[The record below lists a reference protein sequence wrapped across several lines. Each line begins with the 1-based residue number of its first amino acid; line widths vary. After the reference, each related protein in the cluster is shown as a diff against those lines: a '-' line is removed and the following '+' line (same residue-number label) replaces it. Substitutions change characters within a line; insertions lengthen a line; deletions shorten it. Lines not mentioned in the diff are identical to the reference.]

1 MPSAVWCLLS
11 LLFDPLPTLRAVA
24 CSDGEGGGSGP
35 GFLFVVEPIFHARG
49 GNEVSGHLFGIV
61 VVTYLSDT
69 PLHGPPIT
77 FLLFSQVFVVIGI
90 TLDGTFPSCL
100 RTEFQAR
107 NQRVFSKMR
116 MKKNKRISLMTYDV
130 EWVNTHDVVG
140 FWSLCTNLD
149 NESDRY
155 HYLIN
160 KIRKKAYPM

>member
-1 MPSAVWCLLS
+1 MSEWGSARSV
-11 LLFDPLPTLRAVA
+11 
-24 CSDGEGGGSGP
+24 
-35 GFLFVVEPIFHARG
+35 
-49 GNEVSGHLFGIV
+49 HLFGIV
-61 VVTYLSDT
+61 VVTYLSGT
-69 PLHGPPIT
+69 PLHGPPVT
-77 FLLFSQVFVVIGI
+77 FLSFSQVFVVIGI

-130 EWVNTHDVVG
+130 ERVNARDVVG
-140 FWSLCTNLD
+140 FRSLCMNLD